1 MIFANDTTALPLVRK
16 CASGTNLEP
25 AFLLPGAWGIPYS
38 LDQTPR
44 LLFISSPEF
53 VRRLFESGDYSRVAF
68 INTSSFQRGN
78 P

>member
-1 MIFANDTTALPLVRK
+1 MPISLFRGGVSFINGKAQYEFAVSAI
-16 CASGTNLEP
+16 
-25 AFLLPGAWGIPYS
+25 WHIPYS

-53 VRRLFESGDYSRVAF
+53 VRRLFESGDYSREAF
-68 INTSSFQRGN
+68 INTYSCQRGN